1 MSVTNVTCKIGDK
14 EIKFETGKLAL
25 QAPGAVV
32 VTSGDTNVL
41 VTTVANETVR
51 EGIDFFPL
59 TVDVEER
66 MYSAGKIPGGFFRRE
81 GRQTEKAILACRL
94 IDRPL
99 RPSFKEG
106 FRCETQ
112 IIATVLSVDNE
123 NEYDVLALNAASLGL
138 QLAGVPLDSPIGAVR
153 MSLINDN
160 WVPQASNTELEDS
173 VFDMVIAGN
182 LNEKGEVDIVMVEAG
197 ASDNAFE
204 KIDAGSKAPSEELV
218 ADGIDS
224 SKQFISELIA
234 AQAELVSKNDVPVT
248 DWPLVEDFSKE
259 LKSDIEDSYKSE
271 VENITSITDR
281 KERSNKQSEL
291 EEQVVEKYINEE
303 EDNTKAIKLAFKS
316 LVKNVVRDRVISG
329 GERLDG
335 RSPTDIREISAE
347 IGLLPTVHGSSLFL
361 RGETQV
367 LNVTTLGMGRL
378 EQMLDTIDTVTSK
391 RYMHHYNF
399 PPYSTGEA
407 YMMRGPKRREIGHGA
422 LAEKALVPVIP
433 TKIDFPY
440 TIRVVSEA
448 ISSNGSTSQA
458 SVCASSLSL
467 MAAGVPIREHV
478 AGIAMGLISKDEN
491 YVTLTDILGAEDALG
506 DMDFKVAGTRNVI
519 TALQLD
525 MKIEGLP
532 SDVLRKALNQ
542 AMDARHHIL
551 DIMEDTISTPAESL
565 SGNAPRLETV
575 ELPKDKIGEV
585 IGPKGKNIRKI
596 EEETGVS
603 VEIDDDGILTLGSTE
618 EDSLAAAKE
627 MVMLIID
634 PPEVEVDTDYD
645 GEVVS
650 VATYGAFINILPGRD
665 GLLHISK
672 FHSEKRVK
680 NPENVLNIG
689 DKIKVHVDSIE
700 NGKVSL
706 SLLEDLDIPEESIDT
721 GGGNRGNRDSRPRR
735 NDRSGR
741 GNSGRGNSGR
751 GNSDRGNRSSRQSDD
766 SSKRKRVSFEDEFEK
781 GI

>member
-1 MSVTNVTCKIGDK
+1 MSIDNLKVDIGK
-14 EIKFETGKLAL
+14 AEIGFETGKLAL
-25 QAPGAVV
+25 QAPGSVV
-32 VTSGDTNVL
+32 VTSGDTTVL
-41 VTTVANETVR
+41 VTTVANKSVR
-51 EGIDFFPL
+51 DGIDFFPL

-99 RPSFKEG
+99 RPSFKDG

-123 NEYDVLALNAASLGL
+123 NEYDILALNAASLGL
-138 QLAGVPLDSPIGAVR
+138 QLAGVPLESAVGAVR

-160 WVPQASNTELEDS
+160 WVVQATNSELEDS
-173 VFDMVIAGN
+173 VFDMVVAGS
-182 LNEKGEVDIVMVEAG
+182 LNPKGEIDIVMVEAG
-197 ASDNAFE
+197 ATDNAFA
-204 KIDAGSKAPSEELV
+204 KIDKGSAAPSENIV
-218 ADGIDS
+218 ADGIDM
-224 SKQFISELIA
+224 SKEFIAKLIE
-234 AQAELVSKNDVPVT
+234 AQKELVAKRDVPEI
-248 DWPLVEDFSKE
+248 DWPIIVDYSEE
-259 LKSDIEDSYKSE
+259 LKSQISEAFGSDIEAAMA
-271 VENITSITDR
+271 ITDR
-281 KERSNKQSEL
+281 AERSEKQSEL
-291 EEQVVEKYINEE
+291 QEQAVEKFLDEE
-303 EDNTKAIKLAFKS
+303 DDNTKAIKLAFKS
-316 LVKNVVRDRVISG
+316 IVKNTVRDRVLSG
-329 GERLDG
+329 GARLDG
-335 RSPTDIREISAE
+335 RTPTDIRNISAE
-347 IGLLPTVHGSSLFL
+347 INLLPTVHGSSLFL

-367 LNVTTLGMGRL
+367 LNVTTLGMSRL
-378 EQMLDTIDTVTSK
+378 EQMLDTIDIVTSK

-407 YMMRGPKRREIGHGA
+407 YPMRGPKRREIGHGA
-422 LAEKALVPVIP
+422 LAEKALVPVVP
-433 TKIDFPY
+433 PKVDFPY

-478 AGIAMGLISKDEN
+478 AGIAMGLISKDDT

-532 SDVLRKALNQ
+532 ADVLRKALNQ

-551 DIMEDTISTPAESL
+551 DIMEDTISEPAESL
-565 SGNAPRLETV
+565 SGNAPRLETI

-585 IGPKGKNIRKI
+585 IGPKGKNIKKI
-596 EEETGVS
+596 EEETGCS

-618 EDSLAAAKE
+618 EEAIAAGKE
-627 MVMLIID
+627 MVMMIID
-634 PPEVEVDTDYD
+634 PPEAEVGASYD

-665 GLLHISK
+665 GLLHVSR
-672 FHSEKRVK
+672 FHSSKRV
-680 NPENVLNIG
+680 NNTEAVVSVG
-689 DKIKVHVDSIE
+689 DKIKVTVDSIE

-706 SLLEDLDIPEESIDT
+706 SPVEDLDIPEEAE
-721 GGGNRGNRDSRPRR
+721 GGDSKNSRDRKPSRSRNGNRNGRDKKSENR
-735 NDRSGR
+735 GK
-741 GNSGRGNSGR
+741 
-751 GNSDRGNRSSRQSDD
+751 SSN
-766 SSKRKRVSFEDEFEK
+766 RKRVSFEDEFEK
-781 GI
+781 GL

>member
-1 MSVTNVTCKIGDK
+1 MSIDNVKVNIGNA
-14 EIKFETGKLAL
+14 EIGFETGKLAL
-25 QAPGAVV
+25 QAPGSVV
-32 VTSGDTNVL
+32 VTSGDTTVL
-41 VTTVANETVR
+41 VTTVANKSVR
-51 EGIDFFPL
+51 DGIDFFPL

-99 RPSFKEG
+99 RPSFKDG

-123 NEYDVLALNAASLGL
+123 NEYDILALNAASLGL
-138 QLAGVPLDSPIGAVR
+138 QLAGVPLESAVGAVR

-160 WVPQASNTELEDS
+160 WVVQATNTELEES
-173 VFDMVIAGN
+173 VFDMVVAGS
-182 LNEKGEVDIVMVEAG
+182 LNPKGEIDIVMVEAG
-197 ASDNAFE
+197 ATDNAFQ
-204 KIDAGSKAPSEELV
+204 KIDEGSTSPSEDIV
-218 ADGIDS
+218 ADGIDM
-224 SKQFISELIA
+224 SKEFIAKLIEAQKELVAKRDVPEIDWPIIEDYSEELRSQISEA
-234 AQAELVSKNDVPVT
+234 FGNE
-248 DWPLVEDFSKE
+248 
-259 LKSDIEDSYKSE
+259 IE
-271 VENITSITDR
+271 TAMALTDR
-281 KERSNKQSEL
+281 SERSEKQSEL
-291 EEQVVEKYINEE
+291 EEQVIEQFFDEE
-303 EDNTKAIKLAFKS
+303 DDNTKAIKLAFKS
-316 LVKNVVRDRVISG
+316 IVKNIVRDRVLSG
-329 GERLDG
+329 GARLDG
-335 RSPTDIREISAE
+335 RTPTDIRNISAE
-347 IGLLPTVHGSSLFL
+347 INLLPTVHGSSLFL

-367 LNVTTLGMGRL
+367 LNVTTLGMSRL

-407 YMMRGPKRREIGHGA
+407 YPMRGPKRREIGHGA
-422 LAEKALVPVIP
+422 LAEKALVPVVP
-433 TKIDFPY
+433 PKVDFPY

-478 AGIAMGLISKDEN
+478 AGIAMGLISKDDT

-532 SDVLRKALNQ
+532 ADVLRKALNQ

-551 DIMEDTISTPAESL
+551 DIMEDTISEPAESL
-565 SGNAPRLETV
+565 SGNAPRLETI

-585 IGPKGKNIRKI
+585 IGPKGKNIKKI
-596 EEETGVS
+596 EEETGCS

-618 EDSLAAAKE
+618 EDAIAAGKE
-627 MVMLIID
+627 MVMMIID
-634 PPEVEVDTDYD
+634 PPEAEVGVEYD

-665 GLLHISK
+665 GLLHVSK
-672 FHSEKRVK
+672 FHSSKRV
-680 NPENVLNIG
+680 NNTEAVVSVG
-689 DKIKVHVDSIE
+689 DKIRVNVDSIE

-706 SLLEDLDIPEESIDT
+706 SPVEDLEIPEEAE
-721 GGGNRGNRDSRPRR
+721 GGQSNNSRDRKPSRSRNGNRNGRDKKSDNRGKPS
-735 NDRSGR
+735 N
-741 GNSGRGNSGR
+741 
-751 GNSDRGNRSSRQSDD
+751 
-766 SSKRKRVSFEDEFEK
+766 RKRVSFEDDFEK

>member
-1 MSVTNVTCKIGDK
+1 MSIDNVKVNIGNA
-14 EIKFETGKLAL
+14 EIGFETGKLAL
-25 QAPGAVV
+25 QAPGSVV
-32 VTSGDTNVL
+32 VTSGDTTVL
-41 VTTVANETVR
+41 VTTVANKSVR
-51 EGIDFFPL
+51 DGIDFFPL

-99 RPSFKEG
+99 RPSFKDG

-123 NEYDVLALNAASLGL
+123 NEYDILALNAASLGL
-138 QLAGVPLDSPIGAVR
+138 QLAGVPLESAVGAVR

-160 WVPQASNTELEDS
+160 WVVQATNTELEES
-173 VFDMVIAGN
+173 VFDMVVAGS
-182 LNEKGEVDIVMVEAG
+182 LNPKGEIDIVMVEAG
-197 ASDNAFE
+197 ATDNAFN
-204 KIDAGSKAPSEELV
+204 KIDEGSAAPSENIV
-218 ADGIDS
+218 ADGIDM
-224 SKQFISELIA
+224 SKEFIAKLIE
-234 AQAELVSKNDVPVT
+234 AQKELVAKRDVPEI
-248 DWPLVEDFSKE
+248 DWPIVEDYSEE
-259 LKSDIEDSYKSE
+259 LKSQISEAFGSDIEAAM
-271 VENITSITDR
+271 VITDR
-281 KERSNKQSEL
+281 AERSEKQSEL
-291 EEQVVEKYINEE
+291 QELAVEKFLDEE
-303 EDNTKAIKLAFKS
+303 DDNTKAIKLAFKS
-316 LVKNVVRDRVISG
+316 IVKNTVRDRVLSG
-329 GERLDG
+329 GARLDG
-335 RSPTDIREISAE
+335 RTPTDIRNISAE
-347 IGLLPTVHGSSLFL
+347 INLLPTVHGSSLFL

-367 LNVTTLGMGRL
+367 LNVTTLGMSRL

-407 YMMRGPKRREIGHGA
+407 YPMRGPKRREIGHGA

-433 TKIDFPY
+433 PKVDFPY

-478 AGIAMGLISKDEN
+478 AGIAMGLISKDDT

-532 SDVLRKALNQ
+532 ADVLREALNQ

-551 DIMEDTISTPAESL
+551 DIMEDTIAEPAESL
-565 SGNAPRLETV
+565 SGNAPRLETI

-585 IGPKGKNIRKI
+585 IGPKGKNIKKI
-596 EEETGVS
+596 EEETGCS

-618 EDSLAAAKE
+618 EEAIAAGKE

-634 PPEVEVDTDYD
+634 PPEAEVGAEYD

-650 VATYGAFINILPGRD
+650 VATYGAFVNILPGRD
-665 GLLHISK
+665 GLLHVSK
-672 FHSEKRVK
+672 FHSTKRV
-680 NPENVLNIG
+680 NNTESVVTVG
-689 DKIKVHVDSIE
+689 DKIKVKVDSIE

-706 SLLEDLDIPEESIDT
+706 SPVEDLDVPDDAVSEGNNKSNDRRPPRNRSNNRN
-721 GGGNRGNRDSRPRR
+721 NRGER
-735 NDRSGR
+735 NSK
-741 GNSGRGNSGR
+741 NSGK
-751 GNSDRGNRSSRQSDD
+751 SSN
-766 SSKRKRVSFEDEFEK
+766 RKRVSFEDDFEK
-781 GI
+781 GL

>member
-1 MSVTNVTCKIGDK
+1 MSVTNVTCEIGGK
-14 EIKFETGKLAL
+14 TIKFETGKLAL

-32 VTSGDTNVL
+32 ATSGDTNVL
-41 VTTVANETVR
+41 VTTVANKTVR

-66 MYSAGKIPGGFFRRE
+66 MYAAGKIPGGFFRRE

-99 RPSFKEG
+99 RPSFAEG

-123 NEYDVLALNAASLGL
+123 NEYDILSLNAASLGL
-138 QLAGVPLDSPIGAVR
+138 QLAGVPLESPVGAVR

-160 WVPQASNTELEDS
+160 WVVQATNTEQEDS
-173 VFDMVIAGN
+173 IFDMVVAGK
-182 LNEKGEVDIVMVEAG
+182 LNNSNEIDIVMVEAG
-197 ASDNAFE
+197 ATDNAFN
-204 KIDAGSKAPSEELV
+204 KIDEGSAAPSENIV
-218 ADGIDS
+218 ADGIDM
-224 SKQFISELIA
+224 SKEFISKLIE
-234 AQAELVSKNDVPVT
+234 AQKELVAKRDVPVV
-248 DWPLVEDFSKE
+248 DWPIIEDYSEE
-259 LKSDIEDSYKSE
+259 LKSQISEAFGSDIE
-271 VENITSITDR
+271 TAMAITDR
-281 KERSNKQSEL
+281 SERSEKQSEL
-291 EEQVVEKYINEE
+291 QELAVEKFLDEE
-303 EDNTKAIKLAFKS
+303 DDNTKAIKLAFKS
-316 LVKNVVRDRVISG
+316 IVKNTVRDRVLSG
-329 GERLDG
+329 GARLDG
-335 RSPTDIREISAE
+335 RTPTDIRNISAE
-347 IGLLPTVHGSSLFL
+347 INLLPTVHGSSLFL

-367 LNVTTLGMGRL
+367 LNVTTLGMSRL

-407 YMMRGPKRREIGHGA
+407 YPMRGPKRREIGHGA

-433 TKIDFPY
+433 PKVDFPY

-478 AGIAMGLISKDEN
+478 AGIAMGLISKDDT

-532 SDVLRKALNQ
+532 ADVLRKALNQ

-551 DIMEDTISTPAESL
+551 DIMEDTIAEPAESL
-565 SGNAPRLETV
+565 SGNAPRLETI

-585 IGPKGKNIRKI
+585 IGPKGKNIKKI
-596 EEETGVS
+596 EEETGCS

-618 EDSLAAAKE
+618 EEAIAAGKE

-634 PPEVEVDTDYD
+634 PPEAEVGAQYD

-665 GLLHISK
+665 GLLHVSK
-672 FHSEKRVK
+672 FHSSKRV
-680 NPENVLNIG
+680 NNTEAVVSVG
-689 DKIKVHVDSIE
+689 DKIKVNVDSIE

-706 SLLEDLDIPEESIDT
+706 SPVEDLEIPEEAEGGDT
-721 GGGNRGNRDSRPRR
+721 KNSRDRKPSRSRNGNRNGRDKK
-735 NDRSGR
+735 
-741 GNSGRGNSGR
+741 
-751 GNSDRGNRSSRQSDD
+751 SDNGGKSSN
-766 SSKRKRVSFEDEFEK
+766 RKRVSFEDEFEK
-781 GI
+781 GL

>member
-1 MSVTNVTCKIGDK
+1 MSIDNVKVNIGNS
-14 EIKFETGKLAL
+14 EIAFETGKLAI
-25 QAPGAVV
+25 QAPGSVV

-41 VTTVANETVR
+41 VTTVANKSVR
-51 EGIDFFPL
+51 DGIDFFPL

-123 NEYDVLALNAASLGL
+123 NEYDILALNAASLGL
-138 QLAGVPLDSPIGAVR
+138 QLAGVPLESAVGAVR

-160 WVPQASNTELEDS
+160 WVVQATNSELEES
-173 VFDMVIAGN
+173 VFDMVVAGS
-182 LNEKGEVDIVMVEAG
+182 LNSNGEVDIVMVEAG
-197 ASDNAFE
+197 ATDNALN
-204 KIDAGSKAPSEELV
+204 KIEEGSTAPSENVV
-218 ADGIDS
+218 ADGIDA
-224 SKQFISELIA
+224 SKEYIGKLIE
-234 AQAELVSKNDVPVT
+234 AQKELVSKREIPQIE
-248 DWPLVEDFSKE
+248 WPIVEDYSEE
-259 LKSDIEDSYKSE
+259 LKKQINDDLGSEIE
-271 VENITSITDR
+271 TAMALTDR
-281 KERSNKQSEL
+281 AERSEKQGQL
-291 EEQVVEKYINEE
+291 EEQAIEKYLNED

-316 LVKNVVRDRVISG
+316 IVKNTVRDRVLSG
-329 GERLDG
+329 GARLDG
-335 RSPTDIREISAE
+335 RTPTDIRNISAE
-347 IGLLPTVHGSSLFL
+347 IDLLPTVHGSSLFL

-367 LNVTTLGMGRL
+367 LNVTTLGMSRL

-407 YMMRGPKRREIGHGA
+407 YPMRGPKRREIGHGA

-433 TKIDFPY
+433 PKVDFPY

-467 MAAGVPIREHV
+467 MAAGVPIKEHV
-478 AGIAMGLISKDEN
+478 AGIAMGLISKDDT

-532 SDVLRKALNQ
+532 ADVLRKALNQ

-551 DIMEDTISTPAESL
+551 DIMEDTISEPAESL
-565 SGNAPRLETV
+565 SGNAPRLETI

-585 IGPKGKNIRKI
+585 IGPKGKNIKKI
-596 EEETGVS
+596 EEETGCS

-618 EDSLAAAKE
+618 EEAIAAGKE

-634 PPEVEVDTDYD
+634 PPEAEVGAQYD

-650 VATYGAFINILPGRD
+650 VATYGAFVNILPGRD
-665 GLLHISK
+665 GLLHVSK
-672 FHSEKRVK
+672 FHSSKRV
-680 NPENVLNIG
+680 NNTEAVVSVG
-689 DKIKVHVDSIE
+689 DKIKVNVDSIE

-706 SLLEDLDIPEESIDT
+706 SPVEDLEIPEEAE
-721 GGGNRGNRDSRPRR
+721 GGDSKNSRDRKPSRSKNGNRNGRDKKPGN
-735 NDRSGR
+735 NGK
-741 GNSGRGNSGR
+741 
-751 GNSDRGNRSSRQSDD
+751 SSN
-766 SSKRKRVSFEDEFEK
+766 RKRVSFEDEFEK
-781 GI
+781 GL

>member
-1 MSVTNVTCKIGDK
+1 MSIDNVKVSIGNSD
-14 EIKFETGKLAL
+14 IAFETGKLAL
-25 QAPGAVV
+25 QAPGSVL
-32 VTSGDTNVL
+32 VTSGETNVL
-41 VTTVANETVR
+41 VTTVANKSVR
-51 EGIDFFPL
+51 DGIDFFPL

-99 RPSFKEG
+99 RPSFKDG

-123 NEYDVLALNAASLGL
+123 NEYDILALNAASLGL
-138 QLAGVPLDSPIGAVR
+138 QLAGVPLESAVGAVR
-153 MSLINDN
+153 MSLINDT
-160 WVPQASNTELEDS
+160 WIAQATNTELEES
-173 VFDMVIAGN
+173 VFDMVVAGS
-182 LNEKGEVDIVMVEAG
+182 LNSKGEVDIVMVEAG
-197 ASDNAFE
+197 ASDDAFE
-204 KIDAGSKAPSEELV
+204 KIDNGSTAPSENIV
-218 ADGIDS
+218 ADGIDL
-224 SKQFISELIA
+224 SKEYIAKLIE
-234 AQAELVSKNDVPVT
+234 AQKELVSKRDVPVV
-248 DWPLVEDFSKE
+248 DWPIVEDYSDE
-259 LKSDIEDSYKSE
+259 LKAKITDEYSE
-271 VENITSITDR
+271 KVDSITALTDR
-281 KERSNKQSEL
+281 SERSEKQSEL
-291 EEQVVEKYINEE
+291 QDEVIEKFLDEET
-303 EDNTKAIKLAFKS
+303 DNTKAIKLAFKS
-316 LVKNVVRDRVISG
+316 LVKSTVRNRVLTG
-329 GERLDG
+329 GPRLDG
-335 RSPTDIREISAE
+335 RTPTDIRNISSEIN
-347 IGLLPTVHGSSLFL
+347 LLPTVHGSSLFL

-367 LNVTTLGMGRL
+367 LNVTTLGMSRL

-407 YMMRGPKRREIGHGA
+407 YPMRGPKRREIGHGA

-433 TKIDFPY
+433 PKIDFPY

-478 AGIAMGLISKDEN
+478 AGIAMGLISNDDT

-532 SDVLRKALNQ
+532 SDVLRGALNQ

-551 DIMEDTISTPAESL
+551 DIMEDTIAEPAENL
-565 SGNAPRLETV
+565 SGNAPRLETI

-596 EEETGVS
+596 EEETGCS
-603 VEIDDDGILTLGSTE
+603 VEIDDEGILTLGSTE
-618 EDSLAAAKE
+618 EEAIAAGKE

-634 PPEVEVDTDYD
+634 PPEAEVGAEYD

-650 VATYGAFINILPGRD
+650 VATYGAFVNILPGRD
-665 GLLHISK
+665 GLLHVSK
-672 FHSEKRVK
+672 FHSTKRVNNTEAVVK
-680 NPENVLNIG
+680 NG
-689 DKIKVHVDSIE
+689 DKIKVKVDSIE

-706 SLLEDLDIPEESIDT
+706 SPVEDLDIPDDAVGESKGKSGD
-721 GGGNRGNRDSRPRR
+721 RKPSRPRNNNR
-735 NDRSGR
+735 N
-741 GNSGRGNSGR
+741 
-751 GNSDRGNRSSRQSDD
+751 NRSDKKTENNNK
-766 SSKRKRVSFEDEFEK
+766 SSNRKRVSFEDEFEK
-781 GI
+781 GL

>member
-1 MSVTNVTCKIGDK
+1 
-14 EIKFETGKLAL
+14 
-25 QAPGAVV
+25 
-32 VTSGDTNVL
+32 
-41 VTTVANETVR
+41 
-51 EGIDFFPL
+51 
-59 TVDVEER
+59 

-99 RPSFKEG
+99 RPSFKDG

-123 NEYDVLALNAASLGL
+123 NEYDILALNAASLGL
-138 QLAGVPLDSPIGAVR
+138 QLAGVPLESAVGAVR

-160 WVPQASNTELEDS
+160 WVVQATNTEIEES
-173 VFDMVIAGN
+173 VFNMVVAGS
-182 LNEKGEVDIVMVEAG
+182 LNSKGEVDIVMVEAG
-197 ASDNAFE
+197 ASDDAFE
-204 KIDAGSKAPSEELV
+204 KIDNGSTAPSENIV
-218 ADGIDS
+218 ADGIDL
-224 SKQFISELIA
+224 SKEHISKLIE
-234 AQAELVSKNDVPVT
+234 AQKELVSKRDIPVV
-248 DWPLVEDFSKE
+248 DWPIVEDYPEE
-259 LKSDIEDSYKSE
+259 LKTKITDEYSE
-271 VENITSITDR
+271 KVDSITALTDR
-281 KERSNKQSEL
+281 SERSEKQSEL
-291 EEQVVEKYINEE
+291 QDEVIEKFLDDET
-303 EDNTKAIKLAFKS
+303 DNTKAIKLAFKS
-316 LVKNVVRDRVISG
+316 LVKSTVRNRVLTG
-329 GERLDG
+329 GPRLDG
-335 RSPTDIREISAE
+335 RTPTDIRNISSEID
-347 IGLLPTVHGSSLFL
+347 LLPTVHGSSLFL

-367 LNVTTLGMGRL
+367 LNVTTLGMSRL

-407 YMMRGPKRREIGHGA
+407 YPMRGPKRREIGHGA

-433 TKIDFPY
+433 PKIDFPY

-478 AGIAMGLISKDEN
+478 AGIAMGLISKDDS

-532 SDVLRKALNQ
+532 SDVLRGALNQ

-551 DIMEDTISTPAESL
+551 DIMEDTIAEPAESL
-565 SGNAPRLETV
+565 SGNAPRLETI

-596 EEETGVS
+596 EEETGCS

-618 EDSLAAAKE
+618 EDAITAGKE

-634 PPEVEVDTDYD
+634 PPEAEVGAEYD

-650 VATYGAFINILPGRD
+650 VATYGAFVNILPGRD
-665 GLLHISK
+665 GLLHVSK
-672 FHSEKRVK
+672 FHSSKRVK
-680 NPENVLNIG
+680 NTEAVVKNG
-689 DKIKVHVDSIE
+689 DKIKVKVDSIE

-706 SLLEDLDIPEESIDT
+706 SPVEDLDIPDDAVGESK
-721 GGGNRGNRDSRPRR
+721 GNSGDRKPSRPR
-735 NDRSGR
+735 N
-741 GNSGRGNSGR
+741 
-751 GNSDRGNRSSRQSDD
+751 GNRNNRSEKKTENNNKSSN
-766 SSKRKRVSFEDEFEK
+766 RKRVSFEDEFEK
-781 GI
+781 GL

>member
-1 MSVTNVTCKIGDK
+1 MSIDNVKVSIGNSD
-14 EIKFETGKLAL
+14 IAFETGKLAL
-25 QAPGAVV
+25 QAPGSVL
-32 VTSGDTNVL
+32 VTSGETNVL
-41 VTTVANETVR
+41 VTTVANKSVR
-51 EGIDFFPL
+51 DGIDFFPL

-99 RPSFKEG
+99 RPSFKDG

-123 NEYDVLALNAASLGL
+123 NEYDILALNAASLGL
-138 QLAGVPLDSPIGAVR
+138 QLAGVPLESAVGAVR

-160 WVPQASNTELEDS
+160 WVVQATNTEIEES
-173 VFDMVIAGN
+173 VFDMVVAGS
-182 LNEKGEVDIVMVEAG
+182 LNTKGEVDIVMVEAA
-197 ASDNAFE
+197 ASDSAFE
-204 KIDAGSKAPSEELV
+204 KIDNGSKAPSESIV
-218 ADGIDS
+218 ADGIDM
-224 SKQFISELIA
+224 SKEFIGKLIDAQKELLSKRSIPVVDWPIVEDYS
-234 AQAELVSKNDVPVT
+234 AELGNEIASEYAEEV
-248 DWPLVEDFSKE
+248 
-259 LKSDIEDSYKSE
+259 DS
-271 VENITSITDR
+271 ITAITDR
-281 KERSNKQSEL
+281 SERSEKQGAL
-291 EEQVVEKYINEE
+291 QEQVLEKFLDDEVPNS
-303 EDNTKAIKLAFKS
+303 KAIKLAFKS
-316 LVKNVVRDRVISG
+316 LVKSTVRNRVLSG
-329 GERLDG
+329 GPRLDG
-335 RSPTDIREISAE
+335 RTPTDIRNISSEID
-347 IGLLPTVHGSSLFL
+347 ILPTVHGSSLFL

-367 LNVTTLGMGRL
+367 LNVTTLGMSRL

-407 YMMRGPKRREIGHGA
+407 YPMRGPKRREIGHGA
-422 LAEKALVPVIP
+422 LAEKALIPVIP

-478 AGIAMGLISKDEN
+478 AGIAMGLISKDDT

-532 SDVLRKALNQ
+532 SDVLRNALNQ

-551 DIMEDTISTPAESL
+551 DIMEDTISEPAESL
-565 SGNAPRLETV
+565 SGNAPRLETI

-596 EEETGVS
+596 EEETGCS

-618 EDSLAAAKE
+618 EEAIAAGKE

-634 PPEVEVDTDYD
+634 PPEAEVGAEYD

-665 GLLHISK
+665 GLLHVSK
-672 FHSEKRVK
+672 FHSSKRV
-680 NPENVLNIG
+680 NNTAAVVTVG
-689 DKIKVHVDSIE
+689 DKIKVKVDSIE

-706 SLLEDLDIPEESIDT
+706 SPIEDLDVPDDAVGESKGKSGD
-721 GGGNRGNRDSRPRR
+721 RKPSRPR
-735 NDRSGR
+735 N
-741 GNSGRGNSGR
+741 
-751 GNSDRGNRSSRQSDD
+751 GNRNNRSDKKPE
-766 SSKRKRVSFEDEFEK
+766 SKGNTSNRKRVSFEDDFEK
-781 GI
+781 GL

>member
-1 MSVTNVTCKIGDK
+1 MSIDNVKVSIGNA
-14 EIKFETGKLAL
+14 EIGFETGKLAL
-25 QAPGAVV
+25 QAPGSVV
-32 VTSGDTNVL
+32 VTSGETTVL
-41 VTTVANETVR
+41 VTTVANKTVR
-51 EGIDFFPL
+51 DGIDFFPL

-99 RPSFKEG
+99 RPSFKDG

-123 NEYDVLALNAASLGL
+123 NEYDILALNAASLGL
-138 QLAGVPLDSPIGAVR
+138 QLAGVPLESAVGAVR

-160 WVPQASNTELEDS
+160 WVVQATNTELEES
-173 VFDMVIAGN
+173 VFDMVVAGS
-182 LNEKGEVDIVMVEAG
+182 LNSKGEIDIVMVEAG
-197 ASDNAFE
+197 ATDNAFG
-204 KIDAGSKAPSEELV
+204 KIDEGSAAPSENIV
-218 ADGIDS
+218 ADGIDM
-224 SKQFISELIA
+224 SKEFIAKLIE
-234 AQAELVSKNDVPVT
+234 AQKELVAKRDVPEV
-248 DWPLVEDFSKE
+248 DWPIVEDFTEE
-259 LKSDIEDSYKSE
+259 LKSQISEAFGSEIE
-271 VENITSITDR
+271 TAMALTDR
-281 KERSNKQSEL
+281 AERSVKQSEL
-291 EEQVVEKYINEE
+291 EDQAIVKFLDDQD
-303 EDNTKAIKLAFKS
+303 DNTKAIKLAFKS
-316 LVKNVVRDRVISG
+316 IVKNTVRDRVLNG
-329 GERLDG
+329 GARLDG
-335 RSPTDIREISAE
+335 RTPTDIRNISAE
-347 IGLLPTVHGSSLFL
+347 INLLPTVHGSSLFL

-367 LNVTTLGMGRL
+367 LNVTTLGMSRL

-407 YMMRGPKRREIGHGA
+407 YPMRGPKRREIGHGA
-422 LAEKALVPVIP
+422 LAEKALVPVVP
-433 TKIDFPY
+433 PKIDFPY

-478 AGIAMGLISKDEN
+478 AGIAMGLISKDDT

-532 SDVLRKALNQ
+532 ADVLRKALNQ

-551 DIMEDTISTPAESL
+551 DIMEDTISEPAESL
-565 SGNAPRLETV
+565 SGNAPRLETI

-596 EEETGVS
+596 EEETGCS

-618 EDSLAAAKE
+618 EEAIAAGKE

-634 PPEVEVDTDYD
+634 PPEAEVGAEYE

-665 GLLHISK
+665 GLLHVSK
-672 FHSEKRVK
+672 FHSSKRV
-680 NPENVLNIG
+680 NNTEAVVSVG
-689 DKIKVHVDSIE
+689 DKIKVKVDSIE

-706 SLLEDLDIPEESIDT
+706 SPVEDLEIPEEAE
-721 GGGNRGNRDSRPRR
+721 GGESKNSRDRKPSRSRNSNSNNRDKKPNNGGKTS
-735 NDRSGR
+735 N
-741 GNSGRGNSGR
+741 
-751 GNSDRGNRSSRQSDD
+751 
-766 SSKRKRVSFEDEFEK
+766 RKRVSFEDDFEK
-781 GI
+781 GL

>member
-1 MSVTNVTCKIGDK
+1 MSIDNVKVDIGK
-14 EIKFETGKLAL
+14 AEIGFETGKLAL
-25 QAPGAVV
+25 QAPGSVV
-32 VTSGDTNVL
+32 VTSGDTTVL
-41 VTTVANETVR
+41 VTTVANKSVR
-51 EGIDFFPL
+51 DGIDFFPL

-99 RPSFKEG
+99 RPSFKDG

-123 NEYDVLALNAASLGL
+123 NEYDILALNAASLGL
-138 QLAGVPLDSPIGAVR
+138 QLAGVPLESAVGAVR

-160 WVPQASNTELEDS
+160 WVVQATNSELEDS
-173 VFDMVIAGN
+173 VFDMVVAGS
-182 LNEKGEVDIVMVEAG
+182 LNPKGEIDIVMVEAG
-197 ASDNAFE
+197 ATDNAFA
-204 KIDAGSKAPSEELV
+204 KIDEGSAAPSENIV
-218 ADGIDS
+218 ADGIDM
-224 SKQFISELIA
+224 SKEFISKLIE
-234 AQAELVSKNDVPVT
+234 AQKELVAKRDVPEV
-248 DWPLVEDFSKE
+248 DWPIIEDYSEE
-259 LKSDIEDSYKSE
+259 LKSQISEAFGSDIE
-271 VENITSITDR
+271 TAMALTDR
-281 KERSNKQSEL
+281 SERSEKQSEL
-291 EEQVVEKYINEE
+291 EEQAIEKFLDEE
-303 EDNTKAIKLAFKS
+303 DDNTKAIKLAFKS
-316 LVKNVVRDRVISG
+316 IVKNTVRDRVLSG
-329 GERLDG
+329 GARLDG
-335 RSPTDIREISAE
+335 RTPTDIRNISAE
-347 IGLLPTVHGSSLFL
+347 INLLPTVHGSSLFL

-367 LNVTTLGMGRL
+367 LNVTTLGMSRL

-407 YMMRGPKRREIGHGA
+407 YPMRGPKRREIGHGA
-422 LAEKALVPVIP
+422 LAEKALVPVVP
-433 TKIDFPY
+433 PKVEFPY

-478 AGIAMGLISKDEN
+478 AGIAMGLISKDDT

-532 SDVLRKALNQ
+532 ADVLRKALNQ

-551 DIMEDTISTPAESL
+551 DIMEDTIAEPAESL
-565 SGNAPRLETV
+565 SGNAPRLETI

-585 IGPKGKNIRKI
+585 IGPKGKNIKKI
-596 EEETGVS
+596 EEETGCS

-618 EDSLAAAKE
+618 EEAIAAGKE
-627 MVMLIID
+627 MVMMIID
-634 PPEVEVDTDYD
+634 PPEAEVGAEYD
-645 GEVVS
+645 GEIVS
-650 VATYGAFINILPGRD
+650 VATYGAFVNILPGRD
-665 GLLHISK
+665 GLLHVSK
-672 FHSEKRVK
+672 FHSSKRV
-680 NPENVLNIG
+680 NNTEAVVSVG
-689 DKIKVHVDSIE
+689 DKVKVKVDSIE

-706 SLLEDLDIPEESIDT
+706 SPVEDLEVPDDAVGDGNNKSNDRRPPRNKSNNRN
-721 GGGNRGNRDSRPRR
+721 NRGERKPKN
-735 NDRSGR
+735 G
-741 GNSGRGNSGR
+741 GK
-751 GNSDRGNRSSRQSDD
+751 SSN
-766 SSKRKRVSFEDEFEK
+766 RKRVSFEDEFEK
-781 GI
+781 GL

>member
-1 MSVTNVTCKIGDK
+1 MSIDNVKVNIGNA
-14 EIKFETGKLAL
+14 EIGFETGKLAL
-25 QAPGAVV
+25 QAPGSVV
-32 VTSGDTNVL
+32 VTSGDTTVL
-41 VTTVANETVR
+41 VTTVANKSVR
-51 EGIDFFPL
+51 DGIDFFPL

-99 RPSFKEG
+99 RPSFKDG

-123 NEYDVLALNAASLGL
+123 NEYDILALNAASLGL
-138 QLAGVPLDSPIGAVR
+138 QLAGVPLESAVGAVR

-160 WVPQASNTELEDS
+160 WVVQATNTELEES
-173 VFDMVIAGN
+173 VFDMVVAGS
-182 LNEKGEVDIVMVEAG
+182 LNPKGEIDIVMVEAG
-197 ASDNAFE
+197 ATDNAFN
-204 KIDAGSKAPSEELV
+204 KIDEGSAAPSENIV
-218 ADGIDS
+218 ADGIDM
-224 SKQFISELIA
+224 SKEFISKLIE
-234 AQAELVSKNDVPVT
+234 AQKELVAKRDVPEV
-248 DWPLVEDFSKE
+248 DWPIIEDFSEE
-259 LKSDIEDSYKSE
+259 LKSQISEVFGSDIE
-271 VENITSITDR
+271 TAMAITDR
-281 KERSNKQSEL
+281 SERSEKQSAL
-291 EEQVVEKYINEE
+291 EEQAVEKFLDEE
-303 EDNTKAIKLAFKS
+303 DDNTKAIKLAFKS
-316 LVKNVVRDRVISG
+316 IVKNTVRDRVLSG
-329 GERLDG
+329 GARLDG
-335 RSPTDIREISAE
+335 RTPTDIRNISAE
-347 IGLLPTVHGSSLFL
+347 INLLPTVHGSSLFL

-367 LNVTTLGMGRL
+367 LNVTTLGMSRL

-407 YMMRGPKRREIGHGA
+407 YPMRGPKRREIGHGA

-433 TKIDFPY
+433 PKVDFPY

-478 AGIAMGLISKDEN
+478 AGIAMGLISKDDT

-532 SDVLRKALNQ
+532 ADVLRKALNQ

-551 DIMEDTISTPAESL
+551 DIMEDTIAEPAESL
-565 SGNAPRLETV
+565 SGNAPRLETI

-585 IGPKGKNIRKI
+585 IGPKGKNIKKI
-596 EEETGVS
+596 EEETGCS

-618 EDSLAAAKE
+618 EEAIAAGKE

-634 PPEVEVDTDYD
+634 PPEAEVGAQYD

-665 GLLHISK
+665 GLLHVSK
-672 FHSEKRVK
+672 FHSSKRV
-680 NPENVLNIG
+680 NNTEAVVSVG
-689 DKIKVHVDSIE
+689 DKIKVNVDSIE

-706 SLLEDLDIPEESIDT
+706 SPVEDLEIPEEAE
-721 GGGNRGNRDSRPRR
+721 GGDSKNSRDRKPSRSRNGNRNGRDKK
-735 NDRSGR
+735 
-741 GNSGRGNSGR
+741 
-751 GNSDRGNRSSRQSDD
+751 SDNGGKSSN
-766 SSKRKRVSFEDEFEK
+766 RKRVSFEDEFEK
-781 GI
+781 GL

>member
-1 MSVTNVTCKIGDK
+1 MSIDNVKVNIGNA
-14 EIKFETGKLAL
+14 EIGFETGKLAL
-25 QAPGAVV
+25 QAPGSVV
-32 VTSGDTNVL
+32 VTSGDTTVL
-41 VTTVANETVR
+41 VTTVANKSVR
-51 EGIDFFPL
+51 DGIDFFPL

-99 RPSFKEG
+99 RPSFKDG

-123 NEYDVLALNAASLGL
+123 NEYDILALNAASLGL
-138 QLAGVPLDSPIGAVR
+138 QLAGVPLESAVGAVR

-160 WVPQASNTELEDS
+160 WVVQATNTELEES
-173 VFDMVIAGN
+173 VFDMVVAGS
-182 LNEKGEVDIVMVEAG
+182 LNPKGEIDIVMVEAG
-197 ASDNAFE
+197 ATDNAFN
-204 KIDAGSKAPSEELV
+204 KIDEGSAAPSENIV
-218 ADGIDS
+218 ADGIDM
-224 SKQFISELIA
+224 SKEFISKLIE
-234 AQAELVSKNDVPVT
+234 AQKELVAKRDVPEV
-248 DWPLVEDFSKE
+248 DWPIIEDYSEE
-259 LKSDIEDSYKSE
+259 LKSQISEAFGSDIE
-271 VENITSITDR
+271 TAMAITDR
-281 KERSNKQSEL
+281 SERSEKQSEL
-291 EEQVVEKYINEE
+291 EEQAVEKFLDEE
-303 EDNTKAIKLAFKS
+303 DDNTKAIKLAFKS
-316 LVKNVVRDRVISG
+316 IVKNTVRDRVLSG
-329 GERLDG
+329 GARLDG
-335 RSPTDIREISAE
+335 RTPTDIRNISAE
-347 IGLLPTVHGSSLFL
+347 INLLPTVHGSSLFL

-367 LNVTTLGMGRL
+367 LNVTTLGMSRL

-407 YMMRGPKRREIGHGA
+407 YPMRGPKRREIGHGA

-433 TKIDFPY
+433 PKVDFPY

-478 AGIAMGLISKDEN
+478 AGIAMGLISKDDT

-532 SDVLRKALNQ
+532 ADVLRKALNQ

-551 DIMEDTISTPAESL
+551 DIMEDTIAEPAESL
-565 SGNAPRLETV
+565 SGNAPRLETI

-585 IGPKGKNIRKI
+585 IGPKGKNIKKI
-596 EEETGVS
+596 EEETGCS

-618 EDSLAAAKE
+618 EEAIAAGKE

-634 PPEVEVDTDYD
+634 PPEAEVGAQYD

-665 GLLHISK
+665 GLLHVSR
-672 FHSEKRVK
+672 FHSSKRV
-680 NPENVLNIG
+680 NNTEAVVSVG
-689 DKIKVHVDSIE
+689 DKIKVNVDSIE

-706 SLLEDLDIPEESIDT
+706 SPVEDLEIPEEAE
-721 GGGNRGNRDSRPRR
+721 GGDSKNSRDRKPSRSRNGNRNGRDKK
-735 NDRSGR
+735 
-741 GNSGRGNSGR
+741 
-751 GNSDRGNRSSRQSDD
+751 SDNGGKSSN
-766 SSKRKRVSFEDEFEK
+766 RKRVSFEDEFEK
-781 GI
+781 GL

>member
-1 MSVTNVTCKIGDK
+1 MSIDNVKVNIGNA
-14 EIKFETGKLAL
+14 EIGFETGKLAL
-25 QAPGAVV
+25 QAPGSVV
-32 VTSGDTNVL
+32 VTSGDTTVL
-41 VTTVANETVR
+41 VTTVANKSVR
-51 EGIDFFPL
+51 DGIDFFPL

-99 RPSFKEG
+99 RPSFKDG

-138 QLAGVPLDSPIGAVR
+138 QLAGVPLESAVGAVR

-160 WVPQASNTELEDS
+160 WVVQATNTELEES
-173 VFDMVIAGN
+173 VFDMVVAGS
-182 LNEKGEVDIVMVEAG
+182 LNPKGEIDIVMVEAG
-197 ASDNAFE
+197 ATDNAFN
-204 KIDAGSKAPSEELV
+204 KIDEGSAAPSENIV
-218 ADGIDS
+218 ADGIDM
-224 SKQFISELIA
+224 SKEFIAKLIE
-234 AQAELVSKNDVPVT
+234 AQKELVAKRDVPEV
-248 DWPLVEDFSKE
+248 DWPIIEDYSEE
-259 LKSDIEDSYKSE
+259 LKSQISEAFGSDIE
-271 VENITSITDR
+271 TAMAITDR
-281 KERSNKQSEL
+281 SERSEKQSAL
-291 EEQVVEKYINEE
+291 EEQAVEKFLDEE
-303 EDNTKAIKLAFKS
+303 DDNTKAIKLAFKS
-316 LVKNVVRDRVISG
+316 IVKNTVRDRVLSG
-329 GERLDG
+329 GARLDG
-335 RSPTDIREISAE
+335 RTPTDIRNISAE
-347 IGLLPTVHGSSLFL
+347 INLLPTVHGSSLFL

-367 LNVTTLGMGRL
+367 LNVTTLGMSRL

-407 YMMRGPKRREIGHGA
+407 YPMRGPKRREIGHGA
-422 LAEKALVPVIP
+422 LAEKALVPVVP
-433 TKIDFPY
+433 PKVDFPY

-478 AGIAMGLISKDEN
+478 AGIAMGLISKDDT

-532 SDVLRKALNQ
+532 ADVLRKALNQ

-551 DIMEDTISTPAESL
+551 DIMEDTIAEPAESL
-565 SGNAPRLETV
+565 SGNAPRLETI

-585 IGPKGKNIRKI
+585 IGPKGKNIKKI
-596 EEETGVS
+596 EEETGCS

-618 EDSLAAAKE
+618 EEAIAAGKE
-627 MVMLIID
+627 MVMMIID
-634 PPEVEVDTDYD
+634 PPEAEVGAEYD
-645 GEVVS
+645 GEIVS
-650 VATYGAFINILPGRD
+650 VATYGAFVNILPGRD
-665 GLLHISK
+665 GLLHVSK
-672 FHSEKRVK
+672 FHSSKRV
-680 NPENVLNIG
+680 NNTEAVVSVG
-689 DKIKVHVDSIE
+689 DKVKVKVDSIE

-706 SLLEDLDIPEESIDT
+706 SPVEDLEVPDDAVGDGNNKSNDRRPPRNKSNNRN
-721 GGGNRGNRDSRPRR
+721 NRGERKPKN
-735 NDRSGR
+735 G
-741 GNSGRGNSGR
+741 GK
-751 GNSDRGNRSSRQSDD
+751 SSN
-766 SSKRKRVSFEDEFEK
+766 RKRVSFEDEFEK
-781 GI
+781 GL

>member
-1 MSVTNVTCKIGDK
+1 MSIDNVKVSIGNSD
-14 EIKFETGKLAL
+14 IAFETGKLAL
-25 QAPGAVV
+25 QAPGSVV
-32 VTSGDTNVL
+32 VTSGETNVL
-41 VTTVANETVR
+41 VTTVANKSVR

-99 RPSFKEG
+99 RPSFKDG

-123 NEYDVLALNAASLGL
+123 NEYDILALNAASLGL
-138 QLAGVPLDSPIGAVR
+138 QLAGVPLESAVGAVR

-160 WVPQASNTELEDS
+160 WVVQATNTEIEES
-173 VFDMVIAGN
+173 VFDMVVAGS
-182 LNEKGEVDIVMVEAG
+182 LNSKGEVDIVMVEAG
-197 ASDNAFE
+197 ASDDAFE
-204 KIDAGSKAPSEELV
+204 KIDNGSTAPSENIV
-218 ADGIDS
+218 ADGIDL
-224 SKQFISELIA
+224 SKEYISKLIE
-234 AQAELVSKNDVPVT
+234 AQKELVSKRDIPVV
-248 DWPLVEDFSKE
+248 DWPIVEDYPEE
-259 LKSDIEDSYKSE
+259 LKTKITDEYSEKVDS
-271 VENITSITDR
+271 ITAITDR
-281 KERSNKQSEL
+281 SERSEKQSEL
-291 EEQVVEKYINEE
+291 QEEVIEKFLDDET
-303 EDNTKAIKLAFKS
+303 DNTKAIKLAFKS
-316 LVKNVVRDRVISG
+316 LVKSTVRNRVLTG
-329 GERLDG
+329 GPRLDG
-335 RSPTDIREISAE
+335 RTPTDIRNISSEID
-347 IGLLPTVHGSSLFL
+347 LLPTVHGSSLFL

-367 LNVTTLGMGRL
+367 LNVTTLGMSRL

-407 YMMRGPKRREIGHGA
+407 YPMRGPKRREIGHGA

-433 TKIDFPY
+433 PKIDFPY

-478 AGIAMGLISKDEN
+478 AGIAMGLISKDDS

-532 SDVLRKALNQ
+532 SDVLRGALNQ

-551 DIMEDTISTPAESL
+551 DIMEDTIAEPAESL
-565 SGNAPRLETV
+565 SGNAPRLETI

-596 EEETGVS
+596 EEETGCS

-618 EDSLAAAKE
+618 EDAITAGKE

-634 PPEVEVDTDYD
+634 PPEAEVGAEYD

-650 VATYGAFINILPGRD
+650 VATYGAFVNILPGRD
-665 GLLHISK
+665 GLLHVSK
-672 FHSEKRVK
+672 FHSSKRVNNTEAVVK
-680 NPENVLNIG
+680 NG
-689 DKIKVHVDSIE
+689 DKIKVKVDSIE

-706 SLLEDLDIPEESIDT
+706 SPVEDLDIPDDAVGESKGKSGD
-721 GGGNRGNRDSRPRR
+721 RKPSRPRNGNR
-735 NDRSGR
+735 NNRSGKKPE
-741 GNSGRGNSGR
+741 NNT
-751 GNSDRGNRSSRQSDD
+751 SSN
-766 SSKRKRVSFEDEFEK
+766 RKRVSFEDEFEK
-781 GI
+781 GL

>member
-1 MSVTNVTCKIGDK
+1 MSIDNVKVNIGNA
-14 EIKFETGKLAL
+14 EIGFETGKLAL
-25 QAPGAVV
+25 QAPGSVV
-32 VTSGDTNVL
+32 VTSGDTTVL
-41 VTTVANETVR
+41 VTTVANKSVR
-51 EGIDFFPL
+51 DGIDFFPL

-99 RPSFKEG
+99 RPSFKDG

-123 NEYDVLALNAASLGL
+123 NEYDILALNAASLGL
-138 QLAGVPLDSPIGAVR
+138 QLAGVPLESAVGAVR

-160 WVPQASNTELEDS
+160 WVVQATNTELEES
-173 VFDMVIAGN
+173 VFDMVVAGS
-182 LNEKGEVDIVMVEAG
+182 LNPKGEIDIVMVEAG
-197 ASDNAFE
+197 ATDNAFN
-204 KIDAGSKAPSEELV
+204 KIDEGSAAPSENIV
-218 ADGIDS
+218 ADGIDM
-224 SKQFISELIA
+224 SKEFISKLIE
-234 AQAELVSKNDVPVT
+234 AQKELVAQRDVPEI
-248 DWPLVEDFSKE
+248 DWPIVEDYSEE
-259 LKSDIEDSYKSE
+259 LKSQISDAFGSDIETA
-271 VENITSITDR
+271 VALTDR
-281 KERSNKQSEL
+281 SERSEKQSEL
-291 EEQVVEKYINEE
+291 EELAVEKFLDEE
-303 EDNTKAIKLAFKS
+303 DDNTKAIKLAFKS
-316 LVKNVVRDRVISG
+316 IVKNTVRDRVLSG
-329 GERLDG
+329 GARLDG
-335 RSPTDIREISAE
+335 RTPTDIRNISAE
-347 IGLLPTVHGSSLFL
+347 INLLPTVHGSSLFL

-367 LNVTTLGMGRL
+367 LNVTTLGMSRL

-407 YMMRGPKRREIGHGA
+407 YPMRGPKRREIGHGA

-433 TKIDFPY
+433 PKVDFPY

-478 AGIAMGLISKDEN
+478 AGIAMGLISKDDT

-532 SDVLRKALNQ
+532 ADVLRKALNQ

-551 DIMEDTISTPAESL
+551 DIMEDTIAEPAESL
-565 SGNAPRLETV
+565 SGNAPRLETI

-585 IGPKGKNIRKI
+585 IGPKGKNIKKI
-596 EEETGVS
+596 EEETGCS

-618 EDSLAAAKE
+618 EEAIAAGKE

-634 PPEVEVDTDYD
+634 PPEAEVGAEYD

-650 VATYGAFINILPGRD
+650 VATYGAFVNILPGRD
-665 GLLHISK
+665 GLLHVSK
-672 FHSEKRVK
+672 FHSTKRV
-680 NPENVLNIG
+680 NNTESVVTVG
-689 DKIKVHVDSIE
+689 DKIKVKVDSIE

-706 SLLEDLDIPEESIDT
+706 SPVEDLDVPDDAVSEGNNKSNDRRPPRNRSNNRN
-721 GGGNRGNRDSRPRR
+721 NRGER
-735 NDRSGR
+735 NSK
-741 GNSGRGNSGR
+741 NSGK
-751 GNSDRGNRSSRQSDD
+751 SSN
-766 SSKRKRVSFEDEFEK
+766 RKRVSFEDDFEK
-781 GI
+781 GL

>member
-1 MSVTNVTCKIGDK
+1 
-14 EIKFETGKLAL
+14 
-25 QAPGAVV
+25 
-32 VTSGDTNVL
+32 
-41 VTTVANETVR
+41 
-51 EGIDFFPL
+51 
-59 TVDVEER
+59 
-66 MYSAGKIPGGFFRRE
+66 MYAAGKIPGGFFRRE

-99 RPSFKEG
+99 RPSFADG

-123 NEYDVLALNAASLGL
+123 NEYDILSLNAASLGL
-138 QLAGVPLDSPIGAVR
+138 QLAGVPLESPVGAVR

-160 WVPQASNTELEDS
+160 WVVQATNSEQEES
-173 VFDMVIAGN
+173 IFDMVVAGK
-182 LNEKGEVDIVMVEAG
+182 LNANNEVDIVMVEAG
-197 ASDNAFE
+197 ATDNSFE
-204 KIDAGSKAPSEELV
+204 KIDAGSVAPSENIV
-218 ADGIDS
+218 ADGIDM
-224 SKQFISELIA
+224 SKDFIATLIN
-234 AQAELVSKNDVPVT
+234 AQKELVAMNDVPVVE
-248 DWPLVEDFSKE
+248 WPLVEDYSTE
-259 LKSDIEDSYKSE
+259 LKTSIDTAYQGKVEE
-271 VENITSITDR
+271 VMAITDR
-281 KERSNKQSEL
+281 SERSEKQSEL
-291 EEQVVEKYINEE
+291 QDMVLEEFTNEE
-303 EDNTKAIKLAFKS
+303 GNNTKAIKLAFKS
-316 LVKNVVRDRVISG
+316 LVKTVVRDRVIDG
-329 GERLDG
+329 GPRLDG
-335 RSPTDIREISAE
+335 RTPTDIRNISAE
-347 IGLLPTVHGSSLFL
+347 INLLPMVHGSSLFL

-367 LNVTTLGMGRL
+367 LNVTTLGMSRL

-422 LAEKALVPVIP
+422 LAEKAMIPVIP
-433 TKIDFPY
+433 VKVDFPY

-478 AGIAMGLISKDEN
+478 AGIAMGLISKDDN

-506 DMDFKVAGTRNVI
+506 DMDFKVAGTRGVI

-532 SDVLRKALNQ
+532 SDVLRKALTQ

-551 DIMEDTISTPAESL
+551 DIMEDAISEPADKL

-618 EDSLAAAKE
+618 EEGLAAAKE

-650 VATYGAFINILPGRD
+650 IATYGAFINILPGRD

-672 FHSEKRVK
+672 FHSEKRVS
-680 NPENVLNIG
+680 NPENILSAG

-700 NGKVSL
+700 NGKISL
-706 SLLEDLDIPEESIDT
+706 SLLEDLEIPEESVDK
-721 GGGNRGNRDSRPRR
+721 GGSRKDSKRPDNRRR
-735 NDRSGR
+735 NDRP
-741 GNSGRGNSGR
+741 N
-751 GNSDRGNRSSRQSDD
+751 NRNRNDKPREEKPSND
-766 SSKRKRVSFEDEFEK
+766 SPKRKRVSFEDDFEK

>member
-1 MSVTNVTCKIGDK
+1 MSIDNVKVNIGNS
-14 EIKFETGKLAL
+14 EIGFETGKLAL
-25 QAPGAVV
+25 QAPGSVV
-32 VTSGDTNVL
+32 VTSGDTTVL
-41 VTTVANETVR
+41 VTTVANKSVR
-51 EGIDFFPL
+51 DGIDFFPL

-99 RPSFKEG
+99 RPSFKDG

-123 NEYDVLALNAASLGL
+123 NEYDILALNAASLGL
-138 QLAGVPLDSPIGAVR
+138 QLAGVPLESAVGAVR

-160 WVPQASNTELEDS
+160 WVVQATNTELEES
-173 VFDMVIAGN
+173 VFDMVVAGS
-182 LNEKGEVDIVMVEAG
+182 LNPKGEIDIVMVEAG
-197 ASDNAFE
+197 ATDNAFN
-204 KIDAGSKAPSEELV
+204 KIDEGSAAPSENIV
-218 ADGIDS
+218 ADGIDM
-224 SKQFISELIA
+224 SKEFISKLIE
-234 AQAELVSKNDVPVT
+234 AQKELVAKRDVPEV
-248 DWPLVEDFSKE
+248 DWPIIEDYSEE
-259 LKSDIEDSYKSE
+259 LKSQISEAFGSDIE
-271 VENITSITDR
+271 TAMAITDR
-281 KERSNKQSEL
+281 SERSEKQSEL
-291 EEQVVEKYINEE
+291 QELAVEKFLDEE
-303 EDNTKAIKLAFKS
+303 DDNTKAIKLAFKS
-316 LVKNVVRDRVISG
+316 IVKNTVRDRVLSG
-329 GERLDG
+329 GARLDG
-335 RSPTDIREISAE
+335 RTPTDIRNISAE
-347 IGLLPTVHGSSLFL
+347 INLLPTVHGSSLFL

-367 LNVTTLGMGRL
+367 LNVTTLGMSRL

-407 YMMRGPKRREIGHGA
+407 YPMRGPKRREIGHGA

-433 TKIDFPY
+433 PKVDFPY

-478 AGIAMGLISKDEN
+478 AGIAMGLISKDDT

-532 SDVLRKALNQ
+532 ADVLRKALNQ

-551 DIMEDTISTPAESL
+551 DIMEDTIAEPAESL
-565 SGNAPRLETV
+565 SGNAPRLETI

-585 IGPKGKNIRKI
+585 IGPKGKNIKKI
-596 EEETGVS
+596 EEETGCS

-618 EDSLAAAKE
+618 EEAIAAGKE

-634 PPEVEVDTDYD
+634 PPEAEVGAQYD

-665 GLLHISK
+665 GLLHVSK
-672 FHSEKRVK
+672 FHSSKRV
-680 NPENVLNIG
+680 NNTEAVVSVG
-689 DKIKVHVDSIE
+689 DKIKVNVDSIE

-706 SLLEDLDIPEESIDT
+706 SPVEDLEIPEEAE
-721 GGGNRGNRDSRPRR
+721 GGDSKNSRDRKPSRSRNGNRNGRDKK
-735 NDRSGR
+735 
-741 GNSGRGNSGR
+741 
-751 GNSDRGNRSSRQSDD
+751 SDNGGKSSN
-766 SSKRKRVSFEDEFEK
+766 RKRVSFEDEFEK
-781 GI
+781 GL

>member
-1 MSVTNVTCKIGDK
+1 MSIDNVKVDIGK
-14 EIKFETGKLAL
+14 AEIGFETGKLAL
-25 QAPGAVV
+25 QAPGSVV
-32 VTSGDTNVL
+32 VTSGDTTVL
-41 VTTVANETVR
+41 VTTVANKSVR
-51 EGIDFFPL
+51 DGIDFFPL

-99 RPSFKEG
+99 RPSFKDG

-123 NEYDVLALNAASLGL
+123 NEYDILALNAASLGL
-138 QLAGVPLDSPIGAVR
+138 QLAGVPLESAVGAVR

-160 WVPQASNTELEDS
+160 WVVQATNSELEDS
-173 VFDMVIAGN
+173 VFDMVVAGS
-182 LNEKGEVDIVMVEAG
+182 LNPKGEIDIVMVEAG
-197 ASDNAFE
+197 ATDNAFA
-204 KIDAGSKAPSEELV
+204 KIDEGSAAPSENIV
-218 ADGIDS
+218 ADGIDM
-224 SKQFISELIA
+224 SKEFISKLIE
-234 AQAELVSKNDVPVT
+234 AQKELVAKRDVPEI
-248 DWPLVEDFSKE
+248 DWPIIEDYSEE
-259 LKSDIEDSYKSE
+259 LKSQIIEAFGSDIE
-271 VENITSITDR
+271 TAMAITDR
-281 KERSNKQSEL
+281 AERSEKQSEL
-291 EEQVVEKYINEE
+291 QEQAVEKFLDE
-303 EDNTKAIKLAFKS
+303 EDDNTNAIKLAFKS
-316 LVKNVVRDRVISG
+316 IVKNTVRDRVLSG
-329 GERLDG
+329 GARLDG
-335 RSPTDIREISAE
+335 RTPTDIRNISAE
-347 IGLLPTVHGSSLFL
+347 INLLPTVHGSSLFL

-367 LNVTTLGMGRL
+367 LNVTTLGMSRL

-407 YMMRGPKRREIGHGA
+407 YPMRGPKRREIGHGA
-422 LAEKALVPVIP
+422 LAEKALVPVVP
-433 TKIDFPY
+433 PKVDFPY

-478 AGIAMGLISKDEN
+478 AGIAMGLISKDDT

-532 SDVLRKALNQ
+532 ADVLRKALNQ

-551 DIMEDTISTPAESL
+551 DIMEDTIAEPAESL
-565 SGNAPRLETV
+565 SGNAPRLETI

-585 IGPKGKNIRKI
+585 IGPKGKNIKKI
-596 EEETGVS
+596 EEETGCS

-618 EDSLAAAKE
+618 EEAIAAGKE
-627 MVMLIID
+627 MVMMIID
-634 PPEVEVDTDYD
+634 PPEAEVGAEYD
-645 GEVVS
+645 GEIVS
-650 VATYGAFINILPGRD
+650 VATYGAFVNILPGRD
-665 GLLHISK
+665 GLLHVSK
-672 FHSEKRVK
+672 FHSSKRV
-680 NPENVLNIG
+680 NNTEAVVSVG
-689 DKIKVHVDSIE
+689 DKVKVKVDSIE

-706 SLLEDLDIPEESIDT
+706 SPVEDLEVPDDAVGDGNNKSNDRRPPRNKSNNRN
-721 GGGNRGNRDSRPRR
+721 NRGERKPKN
-735 NDRSGR
+735 G
-741 GNSGRGNSGR
+741 GK
-751 GNSDRGNRSSRQSDD
+751 SSN
-766 SSKRKRVSFEDEFEK
+766 RKRVSFEDEFEK
-781 GI
+781 GL

>member
-1 MSVTNVTCKIGDK
+1 MSIDNVKVDIGK
-14 EIKFETGKLAL
+14 AEIGFETGKLAL
-25 QAPGAVV
+25 QAPGSVV
-32 VTSGDTNVL
+32 VTSGDTTVL
-41 VTTVANETVR
+41 VTTVANKSVR
-51 EGIDFFPL
+51 DGIDFFPL

-99 RPSFKEG
+99 RPSFKDG

-123 NEYDVLALNAASLGL
+123 NEYDILALNAASLGL
-138 QLAGVPLDSPIGAVR
+138 QLAGVPLESAVGAVR

-160 WVPQASNTELEDS
+160 WVVQATNSELEDS
-173 VFDMVIAGN
+173 VFDMVVAGS
-182 LNEKGEVDIVMVEAG
+182 LNPKGEIDIVMVEAG
-197 ASDNAFE
+197 ATDNAFA
-204 KIDAGSKAPSEELV
+204 KIDEGSAAPSENIV
-218 ADGIDS
+218 ADGIDM
-224 SKQFISELIA
+224 SKEFISKLIE
-234 AQAELVSKNDVPVT
+234 AQKELVAKRDVPEI
-248 DWPLVEDFSKE
+248 DWPIIEDYSEE
-259 LKSDIEDSYKSE
+259 LKSQISEAFGSDIE
-271 VENITSITDR
+271 TAMAITDR
-281 KERSNKQSEL
+281 SERSEKQSEL
-291 EEQVVEKYINEE
+291 EEQAVEKFLDEE

-316 LVKNVVRDRVISG
+316 IVKNTVRDRVLSG
-329 GERLDG
+329 GARLDG
-335 RSPTDIREISAE
+335 RTPTDIRNISAE
-347 IGLLPTVHGSSLFL
+347 INLLPTVHGSSLFL

-367 LNVTTLGMGRL
+367 LNVTTLGMSRL

-407 YMMRGPKRREIGHGA
+407 YPMRGPKRREIGHGA
-422 LAEKALVPVIP
+422 LAEKALVPVVP
-433 TKIDFPY
+433 PKVDFPY

-478 AGIAMGLISKDEN
+478 AGIAMGLISKDDT

-532 SDVLRKALNQ
+532 ADVLRKALNQ

-551 DIMEDTISTPAESL
+551 DIMEDTIAEPAESL
-565 SGNAPRLETV
+565 SGNAPRLETI

-585 IGPKGKNIRKI
+585 IGPKGKNIKKI
-596 EEETGVS
+596 EEETGCS

-618 EDSLAAAKE
+618 EEAIAAGKE
-627 MVMLIID
+627 MVMMIID
-634 PPEVEVDTDYD
+634 PPEAEVGAEYD
-645 GEVVS
+645 GEIVS
-650 VATYGAFINILPGRD
+650 VATYGAFVNILPGRD
-665 GLLHISK
+665 GLLHVSK
-672 FHSEKRVK
+672 FHSSKRV
-680 NPENVLNIG
+680 NNTEAVVSVG
-689 DKIKVHVDSIE
+689 DKVKVKVDSIE

-706 SLLEDLDIPEESIDT
+706 SPVEDLEVPDDAVGDGNNKSNDRRPPRNKSNNRN
-721 GGGNRGNRDSRPRR
+721 NRGERKPKN
-735 NDRSGR
+735 G
-741 GNSGRGNSGR
+741 GK
-751 GNSDRGNRSSRQSDD
+751 SSN
-766 SSKRKRVSFEDEFEK
+766 RKRVSFEDEFEK
-781 GI
+781 GL

>member
-1 MSVTNVTCKIGDK
+1 MSIDNVKVNIGNA
-14 EIKFETGKLAL
+14 EIGFETGKLAL
-25 QAPGAVV
+25 QAPGSAV
-32 VTSGDTNVL
+32 VTSGDTTVL
-41 VTTVANETVR
+41 VTTVANKSVR
-51 EGIDFFPL
+51 DGIDFFPL

-99 RPSFKEG
+99 RPSFKDG

-123 NEYDVLALNAASLGL
+123 NEYDILALNAASLGL
-138 QLAGVPLDSPIGAVR
+138 QLAGVPLESAVGAVR

-160 WVPQASNTELEDS
+160 WVVQATNTELEES
-173 VFDMVIAGN
+173 VFDMVVAGS
-182 LNEKGEVDIVMVEAG
+182 LNPKGEIDIVMVEAG
-197 ASDNAFE
+197 ATDNAFN
-204 KIDAGSKAPSEELV
+204 KIDEGSAAPSENIV
-218 ADGIDS
+218 ADGIDM
-224 SKQFISELIA
+224 SKEFIAKLIE
-234 AQAELVSKNDVPVT
+234 AQKELVAKRDVPEI
-248 DWPLVEDFSKE
+248 DWPIVEDYSEE
-259 LKSDIEDSYKSE
+259 LKSQISEAFGSDIEAAM
-271 VENITSITDR
+271 VITDR
-281 KERSNKQSEL
+281 AERSEKQSEL
-291 EEQVVEKYINEE
+291 QELAVEKFLDEE
-303 EDNTKAIKLAFKS
+303 DDNTKAIKLAFKS
-316 LVKNVVRDRVISG
+316 IVKNTVRDRVLSG
-329 GERLDG
+329 GARLDG
-335 RSPTDIREISAE
+335 RTPTDIRNISAE
-347 IGLLPTVHGSSLFL
+347 INLLPTVHGSSLFL

-367 LNVTTLGMGRL
+367 LNVTTLGMSRL

-407 YMMRGPKRREIGHGA
+407 YPMRGPKRREIGHGA

-433 TKIDFPY
+433 PKVDFPY

-478 AGIAMGLISKDEN
+478 AGIAMGLISKDDT

-532 SDVLRKALNQ
+532 ADVLRKALNQ

-551 DIMEDTISTPAESL
+551 DIMEDTIAEPAESL
-565 SGNAPRLETV
+565 SGNAPRLETI

-585 IGPKGKNIRKI
+585 IGPKGKNIKKI
-596 EEETGVS
+596 EEETGCS

-618 EDSLAAAKE
+618 EEAIAAGKE

-634 PPEVEVDTDYD
+634 PPEAEVGAEYD

-650 VATYGAFINILPGRD
+650 VATYGAFVNILPGRD
-665 GLLHISK
+665 GLLHVSK
-672 FHSEKRVK
+672 FHSTKRV
-680 NPENVLNIG
+680 NNTESVVTVG
-689 DKIKVHVDSIE
+689 DKIKVKVDSIE

-706 SLLEDLDIPEESIDT
+706 SPVEDLDVPDDAVSESNNKSNDRRPPRNRSNNRN
-721 GGGNRGNRDSRPRR
+721 NRGER
-735 NDRSGR
+735 NSK
-741 GNSGRGNSGR
+741 NSGK
-751 GNSDRGNRSSRQSDD
+751 SSN
-766 SSKRKRVSFEDEFEK
+766 RKRVSFEDDFEK
-781 GI
+781 GL

>member
-1 MSVTNVTCKIGDK
+1 MFKIFKK
-14 EIKFETGKLAL
+14 EVEVSGKKISLETGKIAR
-25 QAPGAVV
+25 QADGAIIA
-32 VTSGDTNVL
+32 TCG
-41 VTTVANETVR
+41 ETVVLATVV
-51 EGIDFFPL
+51 GAKKVNPDVDYFPL
-59 TVDVEER
+59 SVNYQEK
-66 MYSAGKIPGGFFRRE
+66 YYAAGKIPGGFFRRE

-123 NEYDVLALNAASLGL
+123 NEYDILALNAASLGL
-138 QLAGVPLDSPIGAVR
+138 QLAGVPLESAVGAVR

-160 WVPQASNTELEDS
+160 WVVQATNSELEES
-173 VFDMVIAGN
+173 VFDMVVAGS
-182 LNEKGEVDIVMVEAG
+182 LNSNGEVDIVMVEAG
-197 ASDNAFE
+197 ATDNALD
-204 KIDAGSKAPSEELV
+204 KIEEGSTAPSENIV
-218 ADGIDS
+218 ADGIDA
-224 SKQFISELIA
+224 SKEYIGKLIE
-234 AQAELVSKNDVPVT
+234 AQKELVSKREIPQIE
-248 DWPLVEDFSKE
+248 WPIVEDYSEE
-259 LKSDIEDSYKSE
+259 LKKQINDDFASDIEAAMAL
-271 VENITSITDR
+271 TDR
-281 KERSNKQSEL
+281 AERSEKQGQL
-291 EEQVVEKYINEE
+291 EEQAIEKYLNED

-316 LVKNVVRDRVISG
+316 IVKNTVRDRVLSG
-329 GERLDG
+329 GARLDG
-335 RSPTDIREISAE
+335 RTPTDIRNISAE
-347 IGLLPTVHGSSLFL
+347 IDLLPTVHGSSLFL

-367 LNVTTLGMGRL
+367 LNVTTLGMSRL

-407 YMMRGPKRREIGHGA
+407 YPMRGPKRREIGHGA

-433 TKIDFPY
+433 PKVDFPY
-440 TIRVVSEA
+440 KIRVVSEA

-467 MAAGVPIREHV
+467 MAAGVPIKEHV
-478 AGIAMGLISKDEN
+478 AGIAMGLISKDDT

-532 SDVLRKALNQ
+532 ADVLRKALNQ

-551 DIMEDTISTPAESL
+551 DIMEDTISEPAESL
-565 SGNAPRLETV
+565 SGNAPRLETI

-585 IGPKGKNIRKI
+585 IGPKGKNIKKI
-596 EEETGVS
+596 EEETGCS

-618 EDSLAAAKE
+618 EEAIAAGKE

-634 PPEVEVDTDYD
+634 PPEAEVGAQYD

-650 VATYGAFINILPGRD
+650 VATYGAFVNILPGRD
-665 GLLHISK
+665 GLLHVSK
-672 FHSEKRVK
+672 FHSSKRV
-680 NPENVLNIG
+680 NNTEAVVSVG
-689 DKIKVHVDSIE
+689 DKIKVNVDSIE

-706 SLLEDLDIPEESIDT
+706 SPVEDLEIPEEAE
-721 GGGNRGNRDSRPRR
+721 GGDSKNSRDRKPSRSKNGNRNGRDKKPGN
-735 NDRSGR
+735 NGK
-741 GNSGRGNSGR
+741 
-751 GNSDRGNRSSRQSDD
+751 SSN
-766 SSKRKRVSFEDEFEK
+766 RKRVSFEDEFEK
-781 GI
+781 GL

>member
-1 MSVTNVTCKIGDK
+1 MSIDNVKVNIGNA
-14 EIKFETGKLAL
+14 EIGFETGKLAL
-25 QAPGAVV
+25 QAPGSVV
-32 VTSGDTNVL
+32 VTSGDTTVL
-41 VTTVANETVR
+41 VTTVANKSVR
-51 EGIDFFPL
+51 DGIDFFPL

-99 RPSFKEG
+99 RPSFKDG

-123 NEYDVLALNAASLGL
+123 NEYDILALNAASLGL
-138 QLAGVPLDSPIGAVR
+138 QLAGVPLESAVGAVR

-160 WVPQASNTELEDS
+160 WVVQATNTELEES
-173 VFDMVIAGN
+173 VFDMVVAGS
-182 LNEKGEVDIVMVEAG
+182 LNPKGEIDIVMVEAG
-197 ASDNAFE
+197 ATDNAFN
-204 KIDAGSKAPSEELV
+204 KIDEGSAAPSENIV
-218 ADGIDS
+218 ADGIDM
-224 SKQFISELIA
+224 SKEFISKLIE
-234 AQAELVSKNDVPVT
+234 AQKELVAKRDVPEV
-248 DWPLVEDFSKE
+248 DWPIVEDFSEE
-259 LKSDIEDSYKSE
+259 LKSQISESFGSDIE
-271 VENITSITDR
+271 TAMAITDR
-281 KERSNKQSEL
+281 SERSEKQSAL
-291 EEQVVEKYINEE
+291 EEQAVEKFLDEE
-303 EDNTKAIKLAFKS
+303 DDNTKAIKLAFKS
-316 LVKNVVRDRVISG
+316 IVKNTVRDRVLSG
-329 GERLDG
+329 GARLDG
-335 RSPTDIREISAE
+335 RTPTDIRNISAE
-347 IGLLPTVHGSSLFL
+347 INLLPTVHGSSLFL

-367 LNVTTLGMGRL
+367 LNVTTLGMSRL

-407 YMMRGPKRREIGHGA
+407 YPMRGPKRREIGHGA
-422 LAEKALVPVIP
+422 LAEKALVPVVP
-433 TKIDFPY
+433 PKVDFPY

-478 AGIAMGLISKDEN
+478 AGIAMGLISKDDT

-532 SDVLRKALNQ
+532 ADVLRKALNQ

-551 DIMEDTISTPAESL
+551 DIMEDTIAEPAESL
-565 SGNAPRLETV
+565 SGNAPRLETI

-585 IGPKGKNIRKI
+585 IGPKGKNIKKI
-596 EEETGVS
+596 EEETGCS

-618 EDSLAAAKE
+618 EEAIAAGKE
-627 MVMLIID
+627 MVMMIID
-634 PPEVEVDTDYD
+634 PPEAEVGAEYD
-645 GEVVS
+645 GEIVS
-650 VATYGAFINILPGRD
+650 VATYGAFVNILPGRD
-665 GLLHISK
+665 GLLHVSK
-672 FHSEKRVK
+672 FHSSKRV
-680 NPENVLNIG
+680 NNTEAVVSVG
-689 DKIKVHVDSIE
+689 DKVKVKVDSIE

-706 SLLEDLDIPEESIDT
+706 SPVEDLEVPDDAVGDGNNKSNDRRPPRNKSNNRN
-721 GGGNRGNRDSRPRR
+721 NRGERKPK
-735 NDRSGR
+735 
-741 GNSGRGNSGR
+741 NSGK
-751 GNSDRGNRSSRQSDD
+751 SSN
-766 SSKRKRVSFEDEFEK
+766 RKRVSFEDEFEK
-781 GI
+781 GL

>member
-1 MSVTNVTCKIGDK
+1 MSINNVKVNIGNA
-14 EIKFETGKLAL
+14 EIGFETGKLAL
-25 QAPGAVV
+25 QAPGSVV
-32 VTSGDTNVL
+32 VTSGDTTVL
-41 VTTVANETVR
+41 VTTVANKSVR
-51 EGIDFFPL
+51 DGIDFFPL

-99 RPSFKEG
+99 RPSFKDG

-123 NEYDVLALNAASLGL
+123 NEYDILALNAASLGL
-138 QLAGVPLDSPIGAVR
+138 QLAGVPLESAVGAVR

-160 WVPQASNTELEDS
+160 WVVQATNTELEES
-173 VFDMVIAGN
+173 VFDMVVAGS
-182 LNEKGEVDIVMVEAG
+182 LNPKGEIDIVMVEAG
-197 ASDNAFE
+197 ATDNAFN
-204 KIDAGSKAPSEELV
+204 KIDEGSAAPSENIV
-218 ADGIDS
+218 ADGIDM
-224 SKQFISELIA
+224 SKEFIAKLIE
-234 AQAELVSKNDVPVT
+234 AQKELVAKRDVPEI
-248 DWPLVEDFSKE
+248 DWPIVEDYSEE
-259 LKSDIEDSYKSE
+259 LKSQISEAFGSDIEAAM
-271 VENITSITDR
+271 VITDR
-281 KERSNKQSEL
+281 AERSEKQSEL
-291 EEQVVEKYINEE
+291 QELAVEKFLDEE
-303 EDNTKAIKLAFKS
+303 DDNTKAIKLAFKS
-316 LVKNVVRDRVISG
+316 IVKNTVRDRVLSG
-329 GERLDG
+329 GARLDG
-335 RSPTDIREISAE
+335 RTPTDIRNISAE
-347 IGLLPTVHGSSLFL
+347 INLLPTVHGSSLFL

-367 LNVTTLGMGRL
+367 LNVTTLGMSRL

-407 YMMRGPKRREIGHGA
+407 YPMRGPKRREIGHGA

-433 TKIDFPY
+433 PKVDFPY

-478 AGIAMGLISKDEN
+478 AGIAMGLISKDDT

-532 SDVLRKALNQ
+532 ANVLRKALNQ

-551 DIMEDTISTPAESL
+551 DIMEDTIAEPAESL
-565 SGNAPRLETV
+565 SGNAPRLETI

-585 IGPKGKNIRKI
+585 IGPKGKNIKKI
-596 EEETGVS
+596 EEETGCS

-618 EDSLAAAKE
+618 EEAIAAGKE

-634 PPEVEVDTDYD
+634 PPEAEVGAEYD

-650 VATYGAFINILPGRD
+650 VATYGAFVNILPGRD
-665 GLLHISK
+665 GLLHVSK
-672 FHSEKRVK
+672 FHSTKRV
-680 NPENVLNIG
+680 NNTESVVTVG
-689 DKIKVHVDSIE
+689 DKIKVKVDSIE

-706 SLLEDLDIPEESIDT
+706 SPVEDLDVPDDAVSEGNNKSNDRRPPRNRSNNRN
-721 GGGNRGNRDSRPRR
+721 NRGER
-735 NDRSGR
+735 NSK
-741 GNSGRGNSGR
+741 NSGK
-751 GNSDRGNRSSRQSDD
+751 SSN
-766 SSKRKRVSFEDEFEK
+766 RKRVSFEDDFEK
-781 GI
+781 GL

>member
-1 MSVTNVTCKIGDK
+1 MSIDNVKVNIGNS
-14 EIKFETGKLAL
+14 EIGFETGKLAL
-25 QAPGAVV
+25 QAPGSVV
-32 VTSGDTNVL
+32 VTSGDTTVL
-41 VTTVANETVR
+41 VTTVANKSVR
-51 EGIDFFPL
+51 DGIDFFPL

-99 RPSFKEG
+99 RPSFKDG

-123 NEYDVLALNAASLGL
+123 NEYDILALNAASLGL
-138 QLAGVPLDSPIGAVR
+138 QLAGVPLESAVGAVR

-160 WVPQASNTELEDS
+160 WVVQATNTELEES
-173 VFDMVIAGN
+173 VFDMVVAGS
-182 LNEKGEVDIVMVEAG
+182 LNPKGEIDIVMVEAG
-197 ASDNAFE
+197 ATDNAFN
-204 KIDAGSKAPSEELV
+204 KIDEGSAAPSENIV
-218 ADGIDS
+218 ADGIDM
-224 SKQFISELIA
+224 SKEFISKLIE
-234 AQAELVSKNDVPVT
+234 AQKELVAKRDVPEI
-248 DWPLVEDFSKE
+248 DWPIIEDYPEE
-259 LKSDIEDSYKSE
+259 LKSQIGEAFGSDIEAAMAL
-271 VENITSITDR
+271 TDR
-281 KERSNKQSEL
+281 SERSEKQSAL
-291 EEQVVEKYINEE
+291 EEQAVEKFLDVED
-303 EDNTKAIKLAFKS
+303 DNTKAIKLAFKS
-316 LVKNVVRDRVISG
+316 IVKNTVRDRVLSG
-329 GERLDG
+329 GARLDG
-335 RSPTDIREISAE
+335 RTPTDIRNISAE
-347 IGLLPTVHGSSLFL
+347 INLLPTVHGSSLFL

-367 LNVTTLGMGRL
+367 LNVTTLGMSRL

-407 YMMRGPKRREIGHGA
+407 YPMRGPKRREIGHGA

-433 TKIDFPY
+433 PKIDFPY

-478 AGIAMGLISKDEN
+478 AGIAMGLISKDDT

-532 SDVLRKALNQ
+532 ADVLRKALNQ
-542 AMDARHHIL
+542 AMDARHYIL
-551 DIMEDTISTPAESL
+551 DIMEDTIAQPAESL
-565 SGNAPRLETV
+565 SGNAPRLETI

-585 IGPKGKNIRKI
+585 IGPKGKNIKKI
-596 EEETGVS
+596 EEETGCS

-618 EDSLAAAKE
+618 EEAIAAGKE

-634 PPEVEVDTDYD
+634 PPEAEVGAQYD

-665 GLLHISK
+665 GLLHVSK
-672 FHSEKRVK
+672 FHSSKRV
-680 NPENVLNIG
+680 NNTEAVVSVG
-689 DKIKVHVDSIE
+689 DKIKVNVDSIE

-706 SLLEDLDIPEESIDT
+706 SPVEDLEIPEEAE
-721 GGGNRGNRDSRPRR
+721 GGDSKNSRDRKPSRSRNGNRNGRDKK
-735 NDRSGR
+735 
-741 GNSGRGNSGR
+741 
-751 GNSDRGNRSSRQSDD
+751 SDNGGKSSN
-766 SSKRKRVSFEDEFEK
+766 RKRVSFEDEFEK
-781 GI
+781 GL

>member
-1 MSVTNVTCKIGDK
+1 MSIDNVKVNIGNA
-14 EIKFETGKLAL
+14 EIGFETGKLAL
-25 QAPGAVV
+25 QAPGSVV
-32 VTSGDTNVL
+32 VTSGDTTVL
-41 VTTVANETVR
+41 VTTVANKSVR
-51 EGIDFFPL
+51 DGIDFFPL

-99 RPSFKEG
+99 RPSFKDG

-123 NEYDVLALNAASLGL
+123 NEYDILALNAASLGL
-138 QLAGVPLDSPIGAVR
+138 QLAGVPLESAVGAVR

-160 WVPQASNTELEDS
+160 WVVQATNTELEES
-173 VFDMVIAGN
+173 VFDMVVAGS
-182 LNEKGEVDIVMVEAG
+182 LNPKGEIDIVMVEAG
-197 ASDNAFE
+197 ATDNAFN
-204 KIDAGSKAPSEELV
+204 KIDEGSAAPSENIV
-218 ADGIDS
+218 ADGIDM
-224 SKQFISELIA
+224 SKEFISKLIE
-234 AQAELVSKNDVPVT
+234 AQKELVAKRDVPEI
-248 DWPLVEDFSKE
+248 DWPIIEDYSEE
-259 LKSDIEDSYKSE
+259 LKSQIGEAFGSDIEAAMAL
-271 VENITSITDR
+271 TDR
-281 KERSNKQSEL
+281 SERSEKQSEL
-291 EEQVVEKYINEE
+291 EEQAVEKFLDEE
-303 EDNTKAIKLAFKS
+303 DDNTKAIKLAFKS
-316 LVKNVVRDRVISG
+316 IVKNTVRDRVLNG
-329 GERLDG
+329 GARLDG
-335 RSPTDIREISAE
+335 RTPTDIRNISAE
-347 IGLLPTVHGSSLFL
+347 INLLPTVHGSSLFL

-367 LNVTTLGMGRL
+367 LNVTTLGMSRL

-407 YMMRGPKRREIGHGA
+407 YPMRGPKRREIGHGA

-433 TKIDFPY
+433 PKVDFPY

-478 AGIAMGLISKDEN
+478 AGIAMGLISKDDT

-532 SDVLRKALNQ
+532 ADVLRKALNQ

-551 DIMEDTISTPAESL
+551 DIMEDTIAEPAESL
-565 SGNAPRLETV
+565 SGNAPRLETI

-585 IGPKGKNIRKI
+585 IGPKGKNIKKI
-596 EEETGVS
+596 EEETGCS

-618 EDSLAAAKE
+618 EEAIAAGKE

-634 PPEVEVDTDYD
+634 PPEAEVGAQYD

-665 GLLHISK
+665 GLLHVSK
-672 FHSEKRVK
+672 FHSSKRV
-680 NPENVLNIG
+680 NNTEAVVSVG
-689 DKIKVHVDSIE
+689 DKIKVNVDSIE

-706 SLLEDLDIPEESIDT
+706 SPVEDLEIPEEAE
-721 GGGNRGNRDSRPRR
+721 GGESNNSRDRKPSRSRNGNR
-735 NDRSGR
+735 
-741 GNSGRGNSGR
+741 
-751 GNSDRGNRSSRQSDD
+751 NRSDKKSDNRGK
-766 SSKRKRVSFEDEFEK
+766 SSNRKRVSFEDDFEK
-781 GI
+781 GL

>member
-66 MYSAGKIPGGFFRRE
+66 MYAAGKIPGGFFRRE

-234 AQAELVSKNDVPVT
+234 AQAELVSKNEVPVT
-248 DWPLVEDFSKE
+248 DWPIVEDFSKE

-532 SDVLRKALNQ
+532 SDVLRKALTQ

-551 DIMEDTISTPAESL
+551 DIMEDTISAPAESL

-735 NDRSGR
+735 NDRSAR

-751 GNSDRGNRSSRQSDD
+751 GNSDRGNRSSRESDD

>member
-1 MSVTNVTCKIGDK
+1 MSIDNVKVNIGNA
-14 EIKFETGKLAL
+14 EIGFETGKLAL
-25 QAPGAVV
+25 QAPGSVV
-32 VTSGDTNVL
+32 VTSGDTTVL
-41 VTTVANETVR
+41 VTTVANKSVR
-51 EGIDFFPL
+51 DGIDFFPL

-99 RPSFKEG
+99 RPSFKDG

-123 NEYDVLALNAASLGL
+123 NEYDILALNAASLGL
-138 QLAGVPLDSPIGAVR
+138 QLAGVPLESAVGAVR
-153 MSLINDN
+153 MSLVNDN
-160 WVPQASNTELEDS
+160 WVVQATNTELEDS
-173 VFDMVIAGN
+173 VFDMVVAGS
-182 LNEKGEVDIVMVEAG
+182 LNPKGEIDIVMVEAG
-197 ASDNAFE
+197 ATDNAFE
-204 KIDAGSKAPSEELV
+204 KIDEGSAAPSENIV
-218 ADGIDS
+218 ADGIDM
-224 SKQFISELIA
+224 SKEFITKLIE
-234 AQAELVSKNDVPVT
+234 AQKELVSKRDVPEV
-248 DWPLVEDFSKE
+248 DWPIVEDYSEE
-259 LKSDIEDSYKSE
+259 LKSQISEAFGSDIGT
-271 VENITSITDR
+271 VMALTDR
-281 KERSNKQSEL
+281 SERSDKQSKL
-291 EEQVVEKYINEE
+291 EEQAVEKFLDEE
-303 EDNTKAIKLAFKS
+303 DDNTKAIKLAFKS
-316 LVKNVVRDRVISG
+316 IVKNTVRDRVLSG
-329 GERLDG
+329 GARLDG
-335 RSPTDIREISAE
+335 RTPTDIRNISAE
-347 IGLLPTVHGSSLFL
+347 INLLPTVHGSSLFL

-367 LNVTTLGMGRL
+367 LNITTLGMSRL

-407 YMMRGPKRREIGHGA
+407 YPMRGPKRREIGHGA
-422 LAEKALVPVIP
+422 LAEKALVPVVP
-433 TKIDFPY
+433 PKVDFPY

-478 AGIAMGLISKDEN
+478 AGIAMGLISKDDT

-532 SDVLRKALNQ
+532 ADVLRKALNQ

-551 DIMEDTISTPAESL
+551 DIMEDTIAEPAESL
-565 SGNAPRLETV
+565 SGNAPRLETI

-585 IGPKGKNIRKI
+585 IGPKGKNIKKI
-596 EEETGVS
+596 EEETGCS

-618 EDSLAAAKE
+618 EEAIAAGKE

-634 PPEVEVDTDYD
+634 PPEAEVGAEYD

-665 GLLHISK
+665 GLLHVSK
-672 FHSEKRVK
+672 FHSSKRV
-680 NPENVLNIG
+680 NNTEAVVSVG
-689 DKIKVHVDSIE
+689 DKIRVNVDSIE

-706 SLLEDLDIPEESIDT
+706 SPAEDLEIPEEAE
-721 GGGNRGNRDSRPRR
+721 GGESNNSRDRKPSRSRNGNKNGRDKKSDNRGK
-735 NDRSGR
+735 
-741 GNSGRGNSGR
+741 
-751 GNSDRGNRSSRQSDD
+751 SSN
-766 SSKRKRVSFEDEFEK
+766 RKRVSFEDEFEK
-781 GI
+781 GL

>member
-1 MSVTNVTCKIGDK
+1 MSIDNVKVSIGNSD
-14 EIKFETGKLAL
+14 IAFETGKLAL
-25 QAPGAVV
+25 QAPGSVL
-32 VTSGDTNVL
+32 VTSGETNVL
-41 VTTVANETVR
+41 VTTVANKSVR
-51 EGIDFFPL
+51 DGIDFFPL

-99 RPSFKEG
+99 RPSFKDG

-123 NEYDVLALNAASLGL
+123 NEYDILALNAASLGL
-138 QLAGVPLDSPIGAVR
+138 QLAGVPLESAVGAVR
-153 MSLINDN
+153 MSLINDT
-160 WVPQASNTELEDS
+160 WIAQATNTELEES
-173 VFDMVIAGN
+173 VFDMVVAGS
-182 LNEKGEVDIVMVEAG
+182 LNSKGEVDIVMVEAG
-197 ASDNAFE
+197 ASDDAFE
-204 KIDAGSKAPSEELV
+204 KIDNGSTAPSENIV
-218 ADGIDS
+218 ADGIDL
-224 SKQFISELIA
+224 SKEYIAKLIE
-234 AQAELVSKNDVPVT
+234 AQKELVSKRDIPVV
-248 DWPLVEDFSKE
+248 DWPIVEDYSDE
-259 LKSDIEDSYKSE
+259 LKAKITDEYSE
-271 VENITSITDR
+271 KVDSITALTDR
-281 KERSNKQSEL
+281 SERSEKQSEL
-291 EEQVVEKYINEE
+291 QDEVIEKFLDDET
-303 EDNTKAIKLAFKS
+303 DNTKAIKLAFKS
-316 LVKNVVRDRVISG
+316 LVKSTVRNRVLTG
-329 GERLDG
+329 GPRLDG
-335 RSPTDIREISAE
+335 RTPTDIRNISSEIN
-347 IGLLPTVHGSSLFL
+347 LLPTVHGSSLFL

-367 LNVTTLGMGRL
+367 LNVTTLGMSRL

-407 YMMRGPKRREIGHGA
+407 YPMRGPKRREIGHGA

-433 TKIDFPY
+433 PKIDFPY

-478 AGIAMGLISKDEN
+478 AGIAMGLISNDDT

-532 SDVLRKALNQ
+532 SDVLRGALNQ

-551 DIMEDTISTPAESL
+551 DIMEDTIAEPAENL
-565 SGNAPRLETV
+565 SGNAPRLETI

-596 EEETGVS
+596 EEETGCS
-603 VEIDDDGILTLGSTE
+603 VEIDDEGILTLGSTE
-618 EDSLAAAKE
+618 EEAIAAGKE

-634 PPEVEVDTDYD
+634 PPEAEVGAEYD

-650 VATYGAFINILPGRD
+650 VATYGAFVNILPGRD
-665 GLLHISK
+665 GLLHVSK
-672 FHSEKRVK
+672 FHSTKRVNNTEAVVK
-680 NPENVLNIG
+680 NG
-689 DKIKVHVDSIE
+689 DKIKVKVDSIE

-706 SLLEDLDIPEESIDT
+706 SPVEDLDIPDDAVGESKGKSGD
-721 GGGNRGNRDSRPRR
+721 RKPSRPRNNNR
-735 NDRSGR
+735 N
-741 GNSGRGNSGR
+741 
-751 GNSDRGNRSSRQSDD
+751 NRSDKKTENNNK
-766 SSKRKRVSFEDEFEK
+766 SSNRKRVSFEDDFEK
-781 GI
+781 GL